1 MNSIEGSDTSY
12 NLPTGNCLAMVRNVV
27 SQFNDLFSDFNR
39 YISPAYHHDRCER

>member
-1 MNSIEGSDTSY
+1 MNSIEGSETSY
-12 NLPTGNCLAMVRNVV
+12 NLPTGSCLAMIRNLV